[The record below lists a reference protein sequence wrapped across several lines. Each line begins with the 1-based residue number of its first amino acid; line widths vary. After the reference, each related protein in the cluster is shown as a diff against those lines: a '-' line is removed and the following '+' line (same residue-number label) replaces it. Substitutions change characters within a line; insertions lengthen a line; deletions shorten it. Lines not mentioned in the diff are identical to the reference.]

1 MDLLFK
7 LCGRDNGCNSQQLDR
22 KGTTE
27 YCLRNLLIILSS
39 TYICSRYSRV
49 SFFHHT
55 VSFFCCGVFFSIVLL
70 LLLLLLC
77 HCCCCCCFWV
87 WRLYT
92 LATLVLYSITWFFYA
107 YFKNPTCFCFPYLHK
122 FWCMFYD
129 FVQFFVLLNY
139 KIQNSRTK
147 QYILAIFLENAQ
159 TMRMHKQFNSM
170 YVRMLYSYFV
180 FTGFI
185 FIWVVHLF
193 LM

>member
-49 SFFHHT
+49 SFFPSYCFILLLW
-55 VSFFCCGVFFSIVLL
+55 SFSFDCSFVVAVATLQLL
-70 LLLLLLC
+70 LLLLLL
-77 HCCCCCCFWV
+77 
-87 WRLYT
+87 LLS
-92 LATLVLYSITWFFYA
+92 LATLYTCHSCFVFNNLIFFYA

-129 FVQFFVLLNY
+129 FVQFFLLLNY

-147 QYILAIFLENAQ
+147 QYILAIFFRECANNA
-159 TMRMHKQFNSM
+159 NA
-170 YVRMLYSYFV
+170 
-180 FTGFI
+180 
-185 FIWVVHLF
+185 
-193 LM
+193 